1 MTRQKKDSGQKS
13 VVVTTAVVVVGCA
26 LSGLATPVSAQ
37 TVVVR
42 AESREVVSDMA
53 ITGKVVP
60 AESSEIS
67 PARDMVIS
75 KFLVVPGQ
83 SVKKGQKLAE
93 IDIKSVAS
101 ELKYLKPYREVAAR
115 NVQLTEINLKVAQER
130 LERTTTLAG
139 KGIVKGNDLDQA
151 KGSASG
157 ARRSYEQSLAQLADI
172 EGKIKEVDAR
182 LAEIALLAP
191 QDGYVAQM
199 IVDPRNLQGVYT
211 ARSGSVLMRI
221 DRPGTY
227 KMEVKMADRDFLRL
241 AEFPGCEARLPYT
254 DPVPCAVIPPSGIPE
269 RSAQSVSAVFPVAAK
284 FDFAARNIPKGIE
297 GTLRLTAAAATKRLL
312 IPWNAVEVEP
322 GKTFVRKATGDAKTG
337 RVPVSL
343 GWRDGYQVEVLEG
356 LKEGEEVVARVWPP
370 VKVKI

>member
-1 MTRQKKDSGQKS
+1 MMPGYYCRRQKFVAVVAFALCAGGVASGQT
-13 VVVTTAVVVVGCA
+13 VT
-26 LSGLATPVSAQ
+26 
-37 TVVVR
+37 VR
-42 AESREVVSDMA
+42 AESRDVTSDLRV
-53 ITGKVVP
+53 TGKVVP

-83 SVKKGQKLAE
+83 NVKKGQKLAE

-151 KGSASG
+151 KGGASS
-157 ARRSYEQSLAQLADI
+157 ARRSYEQSLAQLAEI
-172 EGKIKEVDAR
+172 ESKIKEVDQR
-182 LAEIALLAP
+182 LAEIALVSP

-199 IVDPRNLQGVYT
+199 IVDPRNMQGIYP
-211 ARSGSVLMRI
+211 ARQGSVLMRI

-227 KMEVKMADRDFLRL
+227 LMQVKMSDRDFLRL
-241 AEFPGCEARLPYT
+241 GEFPVCEVRLAYT
-254 DPVPCAVIPPSGIPE
+254 APVPCKVLPPSGIPE
-269 RSAQSVSAVFPVAAK
+269 RSAQAVSAVFPVVAK
-284 FDFAARNIPKGIE
+284 FDFADRNIPKGIE
-297 GTLRLTAAAATKRLL
+297 GILRLAAAAPQRRLL

-322 GKTFVRKATGDAKTG
+322 GKTFVRKPGDAKGQRTA
-337 RVPVSL
+337 VNL
-343 GWRDGYQVEVLEG
+343 GWRDGYYVEVLDG
-356 LKEGEEVVARVWPP
+356 LREGEEVVAQVWPP